1 MRKFLSVLLA
11 MTMVLSLTVTGFA
24 IEDTATTREP
34 EVMTEEA
41 TMAGKTVILHT
52 NDVHGAVEGY
62 AYIAQLKADYEAKG
76 AEVIL
81 VDAGDYSQGTTYVSV
96 SQGADAVTMM
106 NTVGYDVVTLGNHEF
121 DYGYAQLKENMTKA
135 NFKVLCADVFN
146 EDGTPIFDTNYTY
159 TTKSGVKIGFFG
171 METPETQT
179 KAHPGK
185 IKGLT
190 FATDDA
196 FTKAAADQVEA
207 LKDDDIV
214 ICVSHLGVGAE
225 SKPYRSTDLYAAVKG
240 IDFII
245 DGHSHTVMTKGEN
258 GEPIQSTGTKFAN
271 IGVIVIDDA
280 SKKIE
285 SNSLFEIKE
294 DTAKDATVAA
304 AAQKII
310 DRIDKEYSAVFAK
323 SEVTLNGK
331 KAPNG
336 NRDGETNNGDLI
348 TDAMLWQ
355 VKQDAD
361 IKLTVDDDHIVAI
374 TNGGGIRAEIK
385 VGDVTKNDIFTVLP
399 FGNTVDVIYVTGA
412 QLLEVL
418 EASTFCLPES
428 IGGFPQ
434 VSGISYTIS
443 TAVPYDAN
451 AETYPASTYYGPKTI
466 NRVSINSI
474 NGKEFKAD
482 DTYAVVTNDFCS
494 AGGDTYYAFK
504 STAKADKVATGVAL
518 DQALMNYVKTEL
530 KGVIGKQYAAP
541 QGRILMNPFKDV
553 KVSSWFGKYVIDL
566 YNDGIINGTSATT
579 YTPDAKLSW
588 AAALKLLLVSHGD
601 LKSEDATGA
610 DWSKNAIAKAAE
622 LGLVAADLD
631 GAKAISRLEFC
642 QVAAKLNKLAESKTE
657 SKFTDCADG
666 YVMALVDA
674 KVINGMTETTFEPDA
689 SLTRAQIAKIIYQ
702 LNLIEK

>member
-11 MTMVLSLTVTGFA
+11 MAMVLSLSVTSFA
-24 IEDTATTREP
+24 ADTDS
-34 EVMTEEA
+34 EA
-41 TMAGKTVILHT
+41 KAEMAGKTVILHT

-81 VDAGDYSQGTTYVSV
+81 VDAGDYSQGEVYVSDTK
-96 SQGADAVTMM
+96 GLDAVEMM
-106 NTVGYDVVTLGNHEF
+106 NVTGYDVVTLGNHEF

-135 NFKVLCADVFN
+135 DFKILCANVYG
-146 EDGTPIFDTNYTY
+146 EDGTPIFDANYTY

-171 METPETQT
+171 METPEAQT
-179 KAHPGK
+179 KANPAL
-185 IKGLT
+185 IKGLK
-190 FATDDA
+190 FDTDL
-196 FTKAAADQVEA
+196 KAVAEKQLEA
-207 LKDDDIV
+207 LKDDDVV
-214 ICVSHLGVGAE
+214 IALSHLGVDDS
-225 SKPYRSTDLYAAVKG
+225 SKPYTSYDLYNAAKG

-245 DGHSHTVMTKGEN
+245 DGHSHSVMIKGKN

-285 SNSLFEIKE
+285 SNSLYEIKE
-294 DTAKDATVAA
+294 DTAKDAAVAA

-310 DRIDKEYSAVFAK
+310 DRIDKEYGAVFAK
-323 SEVTLNGK
+323 SKVELNGA

-348 TDAMLWQ
+348 TDAMLWKVMQ
-355 VKQDAD
+355 NKEG
-361 IKLTVDDDHIVAI
+361 LTVNEDHVVAI
-374 TNGGGIRAEIK
+374 TNGGGIRAAIK
-385 VGDVTKNDIFTVLP
+385 VGDVTKKDIKTVLP
-399 FGNTVDVIYVTGA
+399 FGNTIEVIYVTGTE
-412 QLLEVL
+412 LLEAL
-418 EASTFCLPES
+418 EASTFCVPES

-443 TAVPYDAN
+443 TGAVYDAN
-451 AETYPASTYYGPKTI
+451 AETYPASTYYGPKSI
-466 NRVSINSI
+466 NRVTINSI
-474 NGKEFKAD
+474 NGKEFKAN
-482 DTYAVVTNDFCS
+482 DTYAVVTNNFC
-494 AGGDTYYAFK
+494 AEGGDTYYAFAAATSK
-504 STAKADKVATGVAL
+504 FDTGVTL
-518 DQALMNYVKTEL
+518 DMAVMDYITKEL
-530 KGVIGKQYAAP
+530 KGVIGEQYAAP

-579 YTPDAKLSW
+579 YAPNDTLTW
-588 AAALKLLLVSHGD
+588 AAALKLLLVSNGD
-601 LKSEDATGA
+601 LKAADATGA

-674 KVINGMTETTFEPDA
+674 KVIDGMTATTFEPDA

>member
-11 MTMVLSLTVTGFA
+11 MAMVLSLTVTGFA

-52 NDVHGAVEGY
+52 NDVHGAIEGY
-62 AYIAQLKADYEAKG
+62 AYITALKADYEAKG

-81 VDAGDYSQGTTYVSV
+81 VDAGDYSQGTTYVS
-96 SQGADAVTMM
+96 STKGADAVTMM
-106 NTVGYDVVTLGNHEF
+106 NAAGYDVVTLGNHEF
-121 DYGYAQLKENMTKA
+121 DYGYAQLKKNMSKA
-135 NFKVLCADVFN
+135 KFKVVCADVFN
-146 EDGTPIFDTNYTY
+146 EDGTPIFDANYTY

-171 METPETQT
+171 METPEAQT
-179 KAHPGK
+179 KANPAL
-185 IKGLT
+185 IKGLK
-190 FATDDA
+190 FDTDL
-196 FTKAAADQVEA
+196 KAVAEKQLEA
-207 LKDDDIV
+207 LKDDDVV
-214 ICVSHLGVGAE
+214 IALSHLGVDDS
-225 SKPYRSTDLYAAVKG
+225 SKPYTSYDLYNAAKG

-245 DGHSHTVMTKGEN
+245 DGHSHSVMTKGKN

-285 SNSLFEIKE
+285 SNSLYEIKE
-294 DTAKDATVAA
+294 DTAKDAAVAA

-310 DRIDKEYSAVFAK
+310 DRIDKEYGAVFAK
-323 SEVTLNGK
+323 SKVELNGA

-348 TDAMLWQ
+348 TDAMLWKVMQ
-355 VKQDAD
+355 NKEG
-361 IKLTVDDDHIVAI
+361 LTVNEDHVVAI
-374 TNGGGIRAEIK
+374 TNGGGIRAAIK
-385 VGDVTKNDIFTVLP
+385 VGDVTKKDIKTVLP
-399 FGNTVDVIYVTGA
+399 FGNTIEVIYVTGTE
-412 QLLEVL
+412 LLEAL
-418 EASTFCLPES
+418 EASTFCVPES

-443 TAVPYDAN
+443 TGAVYDAN
-451 AETYPASTYYGPKTI
+451 AETYPASTYYGPKSI
-466 NRVSINSI
+466 NRVTINSI
-474 NGKEFKAD
+474 NGKEFKAN
-482 DTYAVVTNDFCS
+482 DTYAVVTNNFC
-494 AGGDTYYAFK
+494 AEGGDTYYAFAAATSK
-504 STAKADKVATGVAL
+504 FDTGVTL
-518 DQALMNYVKTEL
+518 DMAVMDYITKEL
-530 KGVIGKQYAAP
+530 KGVIGEQYAAP

-579 YTPDAKLSW
+579 YAPNDTLTW
-588 AAALKLLLVSHGD
+588 AAALKLLLVSNGD
-601 LKSEDATGA
+601 LKAADATGA

-657 SKFTDCADG
+657 SKFTDCTDG

-674 KVINGMTETTFEPDA
+674 KVISGMTETTFEPAA
-689 SLTRAQIAKIIYQ
+689 SLTRAQIAKILYQ

>member
-146 EDGTPIFDTNYTY
+146 EDGTPIFYTNYTY

-566 YNDGIINGTSATT
+566 YNDGVINGTSATT

-610 DWSKNAIAKAAE
+610 DWSKNTIAKAAE

-631 GAKAISRLEFC
+631 GTKTISRLEFC
-642 QVAAKLNKLAESKTE
+642 QIAAKLNKLAESKND
-657 SKFTDCADG
+657 SIFTDCKDG

-674 KVINGMTETTFEPDA
+674 KVIDGMTATTFEPAA

>member
-11 MTMVLSLTVTGFA
+11 MAMVLSLSVTSFA
-24 IEDTATTREP
+24 ADTDS
-34 EVMTEEA
+34 EA
-41 TMAGKTVILHT
+41 KAEMAGKTVILHT
-52 NDVHGAVEGY
+52 NDVHGAIEGY
-62 AYIAQLKADYEAKG
+62 AYITALKADYEAKG

-81 VDAGDYSQGTTYVSV
+81 VDAGDYSQGKTYVSV
-96 SQGADAVTMM
+96 TKGADAVTMM
-106 NTVGYDVVTLGNHEF
+106 NAAGYDVVTLGNHEF

-135 NFKVLCADVFN
+135 DFKILCANVYG
-146 EDGTPIFDTNYTY
+146 EDGTPIFDANYTY

-171 METPETQT
+171 METPEAQT
-179 KAHPGK
+179 KANPAL
-185 IKGLT
+185 IKGLK
-190 FATDDA
+190 FDTDL
-196 FTKAAADQVEA
+196 KAVAEKQLEA
-207 LKDDDIV
+207 LKDDDVV
-214 ICVSHLGVGAE
+214 IALSHLGVDDS
-225 SKPYRSTDLYAAVKG
+225 SKPYTSYDLYNAAKG

-245 DGHSHTVMTKGEN
+245 DGHSHSVMAKGKN

-280 SKKIE
+280 TKKIE
-285 SNSLFEIKE
+285 SNSLYEIKE
-294 DTAKDATVAA
+294 DTAKDAAVAA

-310 DRIDKEYSAVFAK
+310 DRIDKEYGAVFAK
-323 SEVTLNGK
+323 SKVELNGA

-348 TDAMLWQ
+348 TDAMLWKVMQ
-355 VKQDAD
+355 NKEG
-361 IKLTVDDDHIVAI
+361 LTVNEDHVVAI
-374 TNGGGIRAEIK
+374 TNGGGIRAAIK
-385 VGDVTKNDIFTVLP
+385 VGDVTKKDIKTVLP
-399 FGNTVDVIYVTGA
+399 FGNTIEVIYVTGTE
-412 QLLEVL
+412 LLEAL
-418 EASTFCLPES
+418 EASTFCVPES

-443 TAVPYDAN
+443 TGAVYDAN
-451 AETYPASTYYGPKTI
+451 AETYPASTYYGPKSI
-466 NRVSINSI
+466 NRVTINSI
-474 NGKEFKAD
+474 NGKEFKAN
-482 DTYAVVTNDFCS
+482 DTYAVVTNNFC
-494 AGGDTYYAFK
+494 AEGGDTYYAFAAATSK
-504 STAKADKVATGVAL
+504 FDTGVTL
-518 DQALMNYVKTEL
+518 DMAVMDYITKEL
-530 KGVIGKQYAAP
+530 KGVIGEQYAAP

-579 YTPDAKLSW
+579 YAPNDTLTW
-588 AAALKLLLVSHGD
+588 AAALKLLLVSNGD
-601 LKSEDATGA
+601 LKAADATGA

-674 KVINGMTETTFEPDA
+674 KVISGMTETTFEPAA
-689 SLTRAQIAKIIYQ
+689 SLTRAQIAKILYQ

>member
-11 MTMVLSLTVTGFA
+11 MAMVLSLSVTSFA
-24 IEDTATTREP
+24 ADTDS
-34 EVMTEEA
+34 EA
-41 TMAGKTVILHT
+41 KAEMAGKTVILHT

-81 VDAGDYSQGTTYVSV
+81 VDAGDYSQGEVYVSDTK
-96 SQGADAVTMM
+96 GLDAVEMM
-106 NTVGYDVVTLGNHEF
+106 NVTGYDVVTLGNHEF

-135 NFKVLCADVFN
+135 DFKILCANVYG
-146 EDGTPIFDTNYTY
+146 EDGTPIFDANYTY

-171 METPETQT
+171 METPEAQT
-179 KAHPGK
+179 KANPAL
-185 IKGLT
+185 IKGLK
-190 FATDDA
+190 FDTDL
-196 FTKAAADQVEA
+196 KAVAEKQLEA
-207 LKDDDIV
+207 LKDDDVV
-214 ICVSHLGVGAE
+214 IALSHLGVDDS
-225 SKPYRSTDLYAAVKG
+225 SKPYTSYDLYNAAKG

-245 DGHSHTVMTKGEN
+245 DGHSHSVMTKGKN

-285 SNSLFEIKE
+285 SNSLYEIKE
-294 DTAKDATVAA
+294 DTAKDAAVAA

-310 DRIDKEYSAVFAK
+310 DRIDKEYGAVFAK
-323 SEVTLNGK
+323 SKVELNGA

-348 TDAMLWQ
+348 TDAMLWKVMQ
-355 VKQDAD
+355 NKEG
-361 IKLTVDDDHIVAI
+361 LTVNEDHVVAI
-374 TNGGGIRAEIK
+374 TNGGGIRAAIK
-385 VGDVTKNDIFTVLP
+385 VGDVTKKDIKTVLP
-399 FGNTVDVIYVTGA
+399 FGNTIEVIYVTGNE
-412 QLLEVL
+412 LLEAL
-418 EASTFCLPES
+418 EASTFCVPES

-443 TAVPYDAN
+443 TGAVYDAN
-451 AETYPASTYYGPKTI
+451 AETYPASTYYGPKSI
-466 NRVSINSI
+466 NRVTINSI
-474 NGKEFKAD
+474 NGKEFKAN
-482 DTYAVVTNDFCS
+482 DTYAVVTNNFC
-494 AGGDTYYAFK
+494 AEGGDTYYAFAAATSK
-504 STAKADKVATGVAL
+504 FDTGVTL
-518 DQALMNYVKTEL
+518 DMAVMDYITKEL
-530 KGVIGKQYAAP
+530 KGVIGEQYAAP

-579 YTPDAKLSW
+579 YAPNDTLTW
-588 AAALKLLLVSHGD
+588 AAALKLLLVSNGD
-601 LKSEDATGA
+601 LKAADATGA

-657 SKFTDCADG
+657 SKFTDCTDG

-674 KVINGMTETTFEPDA
+674 KVIDGMTATTFEPDA

>member
-11 MTMVLSLTVTGFA
+11 MAMVLSLTVTSFA
-24 IEDTATTREP
+24 ADTAADAKAE
-34 EVMTEEA
+34 
-41 TMAGKTVILHT
+41 MAGKTVILHT

-81 VDAGDYSQGTTYVSV
+81 VDAGDYSQGEVYVSDTK
-96 SQGADAVTMM
+96 GLDAVEMM
-106 NTVGYDVVTLGNHEF
+106 NVTGYDVVTLGNHEF

-135 NFKVLCADVFN
+135 DFKILCANVYG
-146 EDGTPIFDTNYTY
+146 EDGTPIFDANYTY

-171 METPETQT
+171 METPEAQT
-179 KAHPGK
+179 KANPAL
-185 IKGLT
+185 IKGLK
-190 FATDDA
+190 FDTDL
-196 FTKAAADQVEA
+196 KAVAEKQLEA
-207 LKDDDIV
+207 LKDDDVV
-214 ICVSHLGVGAE
+214 IALSHLGVDDS
-225 SKPYRSTDLYAAVKG
+225 SKPYTSYDLYNAAKG

-245 DGHSHTVMTKGEN
+245 DGHSHSVMTKGKN

-285 SNSLFEIKE
+285 SNSLYEIKE
-294 DTAKDATVAA
+294 DTAKDAAVAA

-310 DRIDKEYSAVFAK
+310 DRIDKEYGAVFAK
-323 SEVTLNGK
+323 SKVELNGA

-348 TDAMLWQ
+348 TDAMLWKVMQ
-355 VKQDAD
+355 NKEG
-361 IKLTVDDDHIVAI
+361 LTVNEDHVVAI
-374 TNGGGIRAEIK
+374 TNGGGIRAAIK
-385 VGDVTKNDIFTVLP
+385 VGDVTKKDIKTVLP
-399 FGNTVDVIYVTGA
+399 FGNTIEVIYVTGTE
-412 QLLEVL
+412 LLEAL
-418 EASTFCLPES
+418 EASTFCVPES

-443 TAVPYDAN
+443 TGAVYDAN
-451 AETYPASTYYGPKTI
+451 AETYPASTYYGPKSI
-466 NRVSINSI
+466 NRVTINSI
-474 NGKEFKAD
+474 NGKEFKAN
-482 DTYAVVTNDFCS
+482 DTYAVVTNNFC
-494 AGGDTYYAFK
+494 AEGGDTYYAFAAATSK
-504 STAKADKVATGVAL
+504 FDTGVTL
-518 DQALMNYVKTEL
+518 DMAVMEYITTEL
-530 KGVIGKQYAAP
+530 KGVIGEQYAAP

-579 YTPDAKLSW
+579 YAPNDTLTW
-588 AAALKLLLVSHGD
+588 AAALKLLLVSNGD
-601 LKSEDATGA
+601 LKAADATGA

-674 KVINGMTETTFEPDA
+674 KVISGMTETTFEPAA
-689 SLTRAQIAKIIYQ
+689 SLTRAQIAKILYQ
-702 LNLIEK
+702 LTLIEK

>member
-11 MTMVLSLTVTGFA
+11 MAMVLSLSVTSFA
-24 IEDTATTREP
+24 ADTDS
-34 EVMTEEA
+34 EA
-41 TMAGKTVILHT
+41 KAEMAGKTVILHT

-81 VDAGDYSQGTTYVSV
+81 VDAGDFSQGTTYVS
-96 SQGADAVTMM
+96 STKGADAVTMM
-106 NTVGYDVVTLGNHEF
+106 NAAGYDVVTLGNHEF

-135 NFKVLCADVFN
+135 NFKVLCADVYN
-146 EDGTPIFDTNYTY
+146 ADGTTIFDANYTY
-159 TTKSGVKIGFFG
+159 TTKTGVKIGFFG

-179 KAHPGK
+179 KANPAL

-190 FATDDA
+190 FATGDA
-196 FTKAAADQVEA
+196 FTKAAADQVAA
-207 LKDDDIV
+207 LKDADVV
-214 ICVSHLGVGAE
+214 ICLAHLGIDAE
-225 SKPYRSTDLYAAVKG
+225 SAPYRSTDLYAAVKG

-245 DGHSHTVMTKGEN
+245 DGHSHTVMTKGEK
-258 GEPIQSTGTKFAN
+258 GESIQSTGTAFAN
-271 IGVIVIDDA
+271 IGVIVIDNA
-280 SKKIE
+280 TKKIE

-310 DRIDKEYSAVFAK
+310 DRVDKEYGVVFAK
-323 SEVTLNGK
+323 SEVTLNGA

-336 NRDGETNNGDLI
+336 NRDSETNNGDLI
-348 TDAMLWQ
+348 TDAMLWKVMQ
-355 VKQDAD
+355 NKEG
-361 IKLTVDDDHIVAI
+361 LTVDADHVVAI
-374 TNGGGIRAEIK
+374 TNGGGIRAAIK
-385 VGDVTKNDIFTVLP
+385 PGDVTKKDINTVLP
-399 FGNTVDVIYVTGA
+399 FGNTVAVIYVTGA
-412 QLLEVL
+412 ELLEAL
-418 EASTFCLPES
+418 EASTYSLPV
-428 IGGFPQ
+428 GGFPQ
-434 VSGISYTIS
+434 VAGINFTLS
-443 TAVPYDAN
+443 TAVAYDAN
-451 AETYPASTYYGPKTI
+451 AETYPASTYYGPKSI
-466 NRVSINSI
+466 NRVVINSI

-482 DTYAVVTNDFCS
+482 DTYAVVTNNFV
-494 AGGDTYYAFK
+494 AGGGDTYYAFAAA
-504 STAKADKVATGVAL
+504 SAQFDTGIPL
-518 DQALMNYVKTEL
+518 DEAVMEYVTTEL
-530 KGVIGKQYAAP
+530 KGVIGAQYAAP
-541 QGRILMNPFKDV
+541 QGRILLNPFKDV

-579 YTPDAKLSW
+579 YAPNDTLTW

-601 LKSEDATGA
+601 LKAADATGA
-610 DWSKNAIAKAAE
+610 DWSKNTIAKAAE

-631 GAKAISRLEFC
+631 GAKDISRLEFC

-674 KVINGMTETTFEPDA
+674 KVINGMTETTFEPAA